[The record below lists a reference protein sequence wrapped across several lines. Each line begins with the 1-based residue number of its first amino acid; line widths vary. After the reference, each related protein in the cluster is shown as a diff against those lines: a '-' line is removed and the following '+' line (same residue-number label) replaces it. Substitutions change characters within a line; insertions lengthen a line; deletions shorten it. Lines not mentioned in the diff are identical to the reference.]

1 MTQALRAQ
9 GFSVSERTVEQ
20 RMKTLGFRAKFH
32 KRFCVTN
39 DSRHELPVAPNLL
52 DRQFKVDRPNQIWVG
67 DITYIPTQEGWLY
80 LTTMIDLYSRLVV
93 GWQMSERIDK
103 ELASMPCTLR

>member
-1 MTQALRAQ
+1 MPLVSNELGATAMTQALRAQ

-32 KRFCVTN
+32 KRFCVIN

-67 DITYIPTQEGWLY
+67 DITYI
-80 LTTMIDLYSRLVV
+80 RLRKV
-93 GWQMSERIDK
+93 GFTW
-103 ELASMPCTLR
+103 PP